1 MVEDEDLED
10 LVDEDED
17 DGAALFASCFLLA
30 FLPEEL
36 CRDSSPDLDDEDD
49 DDDILSLRASANE
62 GTAGLVEEEEDVVVV
77 VAGDDDSVLP
87 DGVVVSF

>member
-1 MVEDEDLED
+1 MVEDLEDLLVED
-10 LVDEDED
+10 LVDEDE

-49 DDDILSLRASANE
+49 DDILSLRASANE
-62 GTAGLVEEEEDVVVV
+62 GTAGLVDVVVVAVV
-77 VAGDDDSVLP
+77 VAGDDDSVLL
-87 DGVVVSF
+87 VSF